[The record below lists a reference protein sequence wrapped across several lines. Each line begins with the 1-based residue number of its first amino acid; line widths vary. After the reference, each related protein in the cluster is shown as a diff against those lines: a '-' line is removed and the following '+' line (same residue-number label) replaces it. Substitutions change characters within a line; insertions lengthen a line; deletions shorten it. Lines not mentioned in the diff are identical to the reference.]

1 MATYWND
8 LQVLNNI
15 IHDIK
20 PPPKPCVYGLK
31 ELDDIKES
39 LDFFIDDY
47 VKDNIKKFK
56 DYTFEDELYN
66 YLSSIIDDIF
76 NHMLFDDLNIE
87 ELIKDS
93 MNTYF
98 WRNKNP
104 RSYPKTFTNYHDYL
118 SRRDKVSELL
128 EYYKSL
134 EQPDQKTDAWYEF
147 RYGGLTASSIYKAF
161 DSQANQNNLIYEKCK
176 PLKKHTNSVNIDSA
190 FHHGHLYEPL
200 STMIYEWNYDTTIG
214 EFGCIKHKDYE
225 FIRASPDG
233 INIKPHNHLY
243 GRMLEIKNPVSR
255 VISGRPKKEYWVQM
269 QIQMEVWE
277 LDECDFL
284 ETSFKEF
291 ESYDD
296 YEKDADDT
304 FTHSHKADG
313 RKKGIIIMF
322 NDGIQPVYE
331 YMPLSIHNKKKCDE
345 WVDNTIEN
353 ADKKLS
359 WIKNIYWYL
368 DVYSCVLVPRNKLW
382 FKTIYPEIKACWDT
396 ILKERETGYDHR
408 KPKKRVK
415 KEVVKKNISP
425 KSIIKNLN
433 ENNDLT
439 LLNEK
444 PKIENNVVVLKVRT
458 QSFDQVNS

>member
-15 IHDIK
+15 INNFK
-20 PPPKPCVYGLK
+20 QPPKPNIYGLK
-31 ELDDIKES
+31 EIDDIKETI
-39 LDFFIDDY
+39 DFFIDDY

-66 YLSSIIDDIF
+66 YISSIIDDIF

-104 RSYPKTFTNYHDYL
+104 RSYRKSFSNYHDYL
-118 SRRDKVSELL
+118 KRKDKVTTLL
-128 EYYKSL
+128 KYYKSL

-147 RYGGLTASSIYKAF
+147 RYGGLTASNIYKAF

-176 PLKKHTNSVNIDSA
+176 PLQKHGNSVNIESA

-200 STMIYEWNYDTTIG
+200 STMIYEWNNDTTIG

-255 VISGRPKKEYWVQM
+255 VISGTPKKEYWVQM
-269 QIQMEVWE
+269 QIQMEVWD

-296 YEKDADDT
+296 YEKDCDDT
-304 FTHSHKADG
+304 LTHSHKADH

-322 NDGIQPVYE
+322 NDGIQPV
-331 YMPLSIHNKKKCDE
+331 
-345 WVDNTIEN
+345 
-353 ADKKLS
+353 
-359 WIKNIYWYL
+359 
-368 DVYSCVLVPRNKLW
+368 
-382 FKTIYPEIKACWDT
+382 
-396 ILKERETGYDHR
+396 
-408 KPKKRVK
+408 
-415 KEVVKKNISP
+415 
-425 KSIIKNLN
+425 
-433 ENNDLT
+433 
-439 LLNEK
+439 
-444 PKIENNVVVLKVRT
+444 
-458 QSFDQVNS
+458 

>member
-8 LQVLNNI
+8 LQVLENI
-15 IHDIK
+15 ISNLK
-20 PPPKPCVYGLK
+20 PPPKPNIYGLK
-31 ELDDIKES
+31 ELDDIKETID
-39 LDFFIDDY
+39 LFIDDY
-47 VKDNIKKFK
+47 VKSDVLKYKEYAFEK
-56 DYTFEDELYN
+56 DIYS
-66 YLSSIIDDIF
+66 YLSNIIDDMF
-76 NHMLFDDLNIE
+76 NHMLFDDLNID
-87 ELIKDS
+87 ELINES
-93 MNTYF
+93 INTYF

-104 RSYPKTFTNYHDYL
+104 RSYPKTFTNYQDYL
-118 SRRDKVSELL
+118 SRKDRVTELL
-128 EYYKSL
+128 DYYTKL
-134 EQPDQKTDAWYEF
+134 EQPDQKTDEWYEF

-255 VISGRPKKEYWVQM
+255 VISGTPKKEYWVQM
-269 QIQMEVWE
+269 QIQMEVWDLE
-277 LDECDFL
+277 QCDFL

-291 ESYDD
+291 ESYEDF
-296 YEKDADDT
+296 EKDADDT
-304 FTHSHKADG
+304 LTHSHKADG

-322 NDGIQPVYE
+322 NDGIQPTYE
-331 YMPLSIHNKKKCDE
+331 YMPLSIHNKKDCDE
-345 WVDNTIEN
+345 WVENTIDN
-353 ADKKLS
+353 AESSLS

-368 DVYSCVLVPRNKLW
+368 DVYSCVLVPRNKKW
-382 FKTIYPEIKACWDT
+382 FKAIYPKIKSCWDT
-396 ILKERETGYDHR
+396 ILKERVTGYDHR

-415 KEVVKKNISP
+415 KDSKNNISP

-433 ENNDLT
+433 ENNDCSS
-439 LLNEK
+439 LNEQ
-444 PKIENNVVVLKVRT
+444 PKIENNTVVFKVRT
-458 QSFDQVNS
+458 QSFDEHNS